1 MGLEHLRPFL
11 VRIPVPHLA
20 RFLLRSNLL
29 KNRLS
34 LFSTHMPHTHRLYY
48 NKGIHTRLVHR
59 GPSSRERRDGRW
71 IRNRSALQHHRCK
84 RLPGPQQVYQ
94 PFRWGAQAYPPPSS
108 DTQFCRWRFLVWC
121 RDGCVC
127 VFFPCFSALC
137 FVVLYVVVIY
147 SKGEMSICVLFVQI
161 SWVFLILSCCIFFF
175 LLCTIT
181 NSADTS
187 AMLIVPYHLLILFT
201 NYKLWNKL

>member
-11 VRIPVPHLA
+11 VRVPVPHLA
-20 RFLLRSNLL
+20 RFFLRSNLL

-94 PFRWGAQAYPPPSS
+94 HFRWGAQAYPPPSS
-108 DTQFCRWRFLVWC
+108 GTQFCRWRFLVWC

-127 VFFPCFSALC
+127 VFFFSRVFPSRVSLFYMWWLFIERGKC
-137 FVVLYVVVIY
+137 
-147 SKGEMSICVLFVQI
+147 LFV
-161 SWVFLILSCCIFFF
+161 CCSFRYPESF
-175 LLCTIT
+175 
-181 NSADTS
+181 
-187 AMLIVPYHLLILFT
+187 
-201 NYKLWNKL
+201 